1 MTGSTGGIG
10 RATCIRLAHDGYDI
24 VGHYSSRRT
33 DATRLQAEVE
43 SVGRRATMIQAD
55 LITSEG
61 LDKLVRVVL
70 SLLQNDSTT
79 RLVGLVNNAARLL
92 GPNFDEA
99 TLEQFDEYIALNT
112 KAPFFLTQRLAAHI
126 PAGGSIVNVSS
137 VATRFSSSG
146 DIVYAMSKAAL
157 EAMTFHAAEALAARG
172 IRINTVMPGFTDNG
186 HEAFENLKVRDFMSS
201 FSVLGGVAS
210 PVNIA
215 DAIAFLIS
223 DAAARTTGSVL
234 DVSGGSAL
242 GRRPAGG
249 SLTDLVG

>member
-1 MTGSTGGIG
+1 M
-10 RATCIRLAHDGYDI
+10 
-24 VGHYSSRRT
+24 
-33 DATRLQAEVE
+33 
-43 SVGRRATMIQAD
+43 
-55 LITSEG
+55 
-61 LDKLVRVVL
+61 
-70 SLLQNDSTT
+70 
-79 RLVGLVNNAARLL
+79 
-92 GPNFDEA
+92 
-99 TLEQFDEYIALNT
+99 
-112 KAPFFLTQRLAAHI
+112 
-126 PAGGSIVNVSS
+126 
-137 VATRFSSSG
+137 
-146 DIVYAMSKAAL
+146 YAMSKAAL